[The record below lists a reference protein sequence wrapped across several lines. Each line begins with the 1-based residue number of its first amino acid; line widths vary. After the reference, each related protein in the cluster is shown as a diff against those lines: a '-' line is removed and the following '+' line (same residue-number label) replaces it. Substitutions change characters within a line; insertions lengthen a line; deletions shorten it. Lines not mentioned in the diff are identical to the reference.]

1 MVRRAAKVTT
11 CPICRP
17 CGSTLPWVTIPN
29 DVDLV
34 LPANGKPGGYCC
46 LPRRRHADEFSA
58 VPAQAHHAAILCA
71 PVDAVDASGE
81 AASHAVA
88 AVASLGCLSRLV
100 RPHLRP
106 SRLLRALRLPSGVA
120 VCAVPAPPTPC
131 DRAALPPLR
140 YGGRHHTVVGDR
152 RDELRDAERLREER
166 RRAER
171 LCAGSEV
178 MSTGDEHDGNVVH
191 GAVGEL
197 RTPEVIAA
205 EVRHH
210 EIEYDDAWPRLRAQQ
225 DQRG

>member
-1 MVRRAAKVTT
+1 MTT

-17 CGSTLPWVTIPN
+17 CGSTLPGVTIPN
-29 DVDLV
+29 DVVLV

-71 PVDAVDASGE
+71 VVDAVDASGE

-88 AVASLGCLSRLV
+88 AVASQGCLSRLV

-106 SRLLRALRLPSGVA
+106 SRLLRALRSPSGVA

-140 YGGRHHTVVGDR
+140 YGGRHHRMSCTVRSASCAR
-152 RDELRDAERLREER
+152 RKSSPLKSAIMRSSTMTHGR
-166 RRAER
+166 
-171 LCAGSEV
+171 GSER
-178 MSTGDEHDGNVVH
+178 SKISA
-191 GAVGEL
+191 AVAL
-197 RTPEVIAA
+197 PADTTA
-205 EVRHH
+205 
-210 EIEYDDAWPRLRAQQ
+210 
-225 DQRG
+225 